1 MLRDRTT
8 GEELTPGKPHAL
20 NGERFKGTLTVFK
33 DEMLMKQHGVR
44 AHVCICGEFMKP
56 TPAHQC
62 YTGQAFEQPVNLPRG
77 WIAKLGSKLLRRW
90 SPSLHVD
97 ASSSHPYFLA
107 PLLGVASRVQC
118 AADDTEP
125 LQVSR
130 EPPLEDHNLVREL
143 SSRIPSG
150 HRARRGYFSKGKC
163 DGSVAFVPGRQ
174 YSFHFTVLKLDLDTF
189 KLCGLPRPFDI
200 HLDGHLRGQPLRL
213 LGVCSCDSASPAPP
227 PSGDTLW
234 DVEIWSER
242 QCAEGAP
249 SRCGPARGPSSIDLA
264 GKL

>member
-56 TPAHQC
+56 TPAQQC
-62 YTGQAFEQPVNLPRG
+62 YTGQAFE
-77 WIAKLGSKLLRRW
+77 
-90 SPSLHVD
+90 
-97 ASSSHPYFLA
+97 ASSSRPYFLA

-150 HRARRGYFSKGKC
+150 HRARRGYFSKC

-249 SRCGPARGPSSIDLA
+249 SRCGPARGPSSIDLR
-264 GKL
+264 L